1 MVDKQAKKPVLEEKH
16 SDDDRYDEDIS
27 DLPRPTIIR
36 RPKTPDTGDPVQT
49 AKKKEKE
56 KEIKTKPCTPPCVC
70 NKESVVSTKIEPT
83 ISHRLGFKYVYE
95 APTGE
100 ARRVYVS
107 PLKRKEEYFNKP
119 LTNRY
124 HCKYASA
131 LMPRPIS
138 KRKLEI
144 NLAVPSP
151 EPSSAKVALRRA
163 TPSPSLEPFSPERPD
178 EEGLEIKKP
187 KSGIFINVKESDK
200 QKPGKVEDYDS
211 FDLVYQRQPR
221 PRSPDY
227 VKERKQKMRERSGL
241 ADITEDDETR
251 TPVSKKRKK
260 RSKRIRKK
268 SVTDD
273 ELDMDGFA
281 SDNYYDGEGEESGA
295 YLTRMFRRKVS
306 LTSAATSYQ
315 SRDIPHS
322 TISLVTDAGVD
333 KYIQKFRRD
342 SEMKKF
348 QPKKRKIKRGTL
360 QSHSFTDMYQPI
372 LKDFFFGSMQGTM
385 HQGDLSF
392 PESIRNKQGL
402 CMPVAAY
409 CYSMILHPNKW
420 TTETID
426 KILSYGNQLFMDSIE
441 KNIFYNTDKEFK
453 REDLIKYCIIGC
465 NKMRFSVEDPDIT
478 GYIRSDDK
486 RVYNLTKALK
496 IFFYRQTAGIFKT
509 QDISI
514 AIWKN
519 KYLYM
524 FDARPRTKDLYVC
537 CAGTAIM
544 ANFYDVTSL
553 ATVLLGRS
561 NFANWSFA
569 IYPLKVFKV
578 MHIYDFEEESTV
590 VLDVKSEY
598 NILNENKA
606 VVLASFDLADKY
618 FEFSRNLQS
627 LPMSVIALV
636 YSRITH
642 PSVWHRR
649 TLDKILILGNLLYKE
664 CVECKNVL
672 ELKLEN
678 LPALFTIGPYI
689 VEIYI
694 FGNVFADLMY
704 RSCVCPLKKCFEQFF
719 GKCTNAILQIGTCHM
734 AIWKQRNMLYCFDP
748 YSRNSEGYAQARGV
762 ACVSMHSTLD
772 SLIDLIATNYDKDAV
787 FYIHALKVC
796 KIHRDPC
803 QAGRFPRH
811 LSMDDFPVDTFK
823 KYKIKKSKKN
833 ATEKPITVDYSAIA
847 MRRLLME
854 ESPRGSIVE
863 IGSTVGSIAM
873 DQLGLPP
880 YQKRVP
886 SLILKPAFKKKAM
899 EEVIADLDSPSL
911 EDTQIEP
918 PLPQQTSEEIEF
930 MDLDDFEMTME
941 EKEMEEPPAE
951 GEDGSA
957 GKRFAHEGEDESE
970 RKKAQLEKELLEE
983 PEEWYYAT
991 DKSLQKDMTLEPSR
1005 VSMEI
1010 NTELTYFPIKKEIL
1024 YPTYIRGKQQMKYR
1038 LQKYKFTE
1046 EDWENYLPPS
1056 PPDLTQSEELKKD
1069 TNFIDLP
1076 DDTQIILGSKNVAHL
1091 GKTVEYIAP
1100 FVCIMANVVAK
1111 KYSIISWTGEIVDYI
1126 LRCGNELY
1134 SASKFRYDQVSKL
1147 EIPRITLGN
1156 NAYSVLVEYIF
1167 DSYIRQNILAL
1178 ALDKILFVRS
1188 DTGVLVTPS
1197 YACAVMHK
1205 NYLYYLFDPFGNNE
1219 VGLSEGPSQKGV
1231 TCCARFK
1238 DLHSLTMR
1246 ILYNKKKRESAEE
1259 VAYSRFVLSS
1269 VKVKEIINFAER
1281 GKPKKKK
1288 DKRKTV
1294 SSDEE
1299 GEGQI
1304 SEYYVEEAEEEMEKE
1319 EKEEFPENKVG
1330 YHYQAG
1336 HCTILGTK
1344 ALPNR
1349 KAVSADLKEDHFICV
1364 CACLLL
1370 LTTPVT
1376 RWDTRKVDL
1385 AIDYGVHVYSHAD
1398 DLLISEKRT
1407 IKNILVGKHFFDI
1420 IIKLI
1425 KIEDWKQNRN
1435 LSKGIDYLLAKK
1447 LSYFMVQFANASY
1460 VIHKTQDEKFHIF
1473 DPYGQPKNQPAGW
1486 LKCRDIRELKWQ
1498 LKKKILRDA
1507 KSYNFYTFEVTSI
1520 TKAPKDL
1527 VISHELQTYDMIT
1540 EARKEKQ
1547 NVPFYEDV
1555 EWLKVDPIAW
1565 SRKNVQAPNGKTRG
1579 TPENLWHNWDEEYP
1593 KDLYS
1598 LMGNVNELSTRFS
1611 SKTRAKQTL
1620 ANLVT
1625 AIGMTKI
1632 YELEEWNAA
1641 VVDSV
1646 LVNGDNYFRE
1656 CMDNIS
1662 EEDYELT
1669 IDDLNADCSIFP
1681 FSFKVTFNP
1690 IVEGTMFL
1698 VRPTQYNL
1706 YKALWYFFNNFTN
1719 RCGIIFVTRQQ
1730 SKRQVSFGKLRESEY
1745 FMFDSSCRG
1754 SPMFLQ
1760 GTGVAYILRMTTL
1773 NRLLHVL
1780 TLTLRGGDFYIYE
1793 VEVADLKPIN

>member
-1 MVDKQAKKPVLEEKH
+1 WLTNRQKKPVLEEKH
-16 SDDDRYDEDIS
+16 SDDDKDDEDIT
-27 DLPRPTIIR
+27 DLPRPTLLR
-36 RPKTPDTGDPVQT
+36 RPKTPETGDPVQI
-49 AKKKEKE
+49 AKKKEKGT
-56 KEIKTKPCTPPCVC
+56 IKKKPCTPPCIC
-70 NKESVVSTKIEPT
+70 NKESEVSTKIEPT

-95 APTGE
+95 APTVEG
-100 ARRVYVS
+100 RRVYVS
-107 PLKRKEEYFNKP
+107 PLKRKEEYYNKP

-138 KRKLEI
+138 KRKI
-144 NLAVPSP
+144 DITLAVPSP

-163 TPSPSLEPFSPERPD
+163 TPSPSIEPFSPERPD
-178 EEGLEIKKP
+178 EEGLEVKKP

-200 QKPGKVEDYDS
+200 QKPAKVEDYDS

-221 PRSPDY
+221 PRSPNY
-227 VKERKQKMRERSGL
+227 VKERKQKMRDRSGL
-241 ADITEDDETR
+241 TDITEDDETH
-251 TPVSKKRKK
+251 TPISKKRKK
-260 RSKRIRKK
+260 RSKRTHKK

-273 ELDMDGFA
+273 EMDGIT
-281 SDNYYDGEGEESGA
+281 SDNYYDGEGEETNV
-295 YLTRMFRRKVS
+295 YLTKMFRRKVS

-409 CYSMILHPNKW
+409 CYSMLTHPNKW

-426 KILSYGNQLFMDSIE
+426 RILSYGNQLFMDSIE
-441 KNIFYNTDKEFK
+441 KNIFYSTDKEFK

-465 NKMRFSVEDPDIT
+465 NKMRFSVEDPDVT

-486 RVYNLTKALK
+486 RVFNLTKALK

-509 QDISI
+509 QDICI

-537 CAGTAIM
+537 CAGTAVM

-578 MHIYDFEEESTV
+578 MHIDDFEEESTV
-590 VLDVKSEY
+590 ILDVKSEY
-598 NILNENKA
+598 IILNENKA

-618 FEFSRNLQS
+618 FDFSRNMQS

-649 TLDKILILGNLLYKE
+649 TLDKILILGNLLYNE
-664 CVECKNVL
+664 CIECKNVL

-704 RSCVCPLKKCFEQFF
+704 RSCVCQLKRCFEQFF
-719 GKCTNAILQIGTCHM
+719 GKCTNAILQIGQCHM
-734 AIWKQRNMLYCFDP
+734 AVWKQRNMLYCFDP
-748 YSRNSEGYAQARGV
+748 YSRNTEGYATARGV

-772 SLIDLIATNYDKDAV
+772 SLIDLVATNYDKDAV

-847 MRRLLME
+847 MRRLLAE
-854 ESPRGSIVE
+854 ESPHGSILE
-863 IGSTVGSIAM
+863 IGSTVGSIGM
-873 DQLGLPP
+873 DQLGLPS

-886 SLILKPAFKKKAM
+886 SLILKADFKKAM

-930 MDLDDFEMTME
+930 MDLDDFEPTME
-941 EKEMEEPPAE
+941 EKEMEEPQAE
-951 GEDGSA
+951 GEGGLAKGFIHDA
-957 GKRFAHEGEDESE
+957 EAEGEWE
-970 RKKAQLEKELLEE
+970 RKKGQMEKEMLQE

-991 DKSLQKDMTLEPSR
+991 DKSLQKDMAMEPSR
-1005 VSMEI
+1005 VSEEV

-1056 PPDLTQSEELKKD
+1056 PPDLTQSQELKKD

-1178 ALDKILFVRS
+1178 ALEKILFVRS

-1231 TCCARFK
+1231 TCFARFK

-1288 DKRKTV
+1288 DKRKIV
-1294 SSDEE
+1294 LSDEE
-1299 GEGQI
+1299 GEGQLT
-1304 SEYYVEEAEEEMEKE
+1304 EYYMEEAEEEMDKE
-1319 EKEEFPENKVG
+1319 EKEEYPENKVG
-1330 YHYQAG
+1330 YHYQSG
-1336 HCTILGTK
+1336 YCTILGTK
-1344 ALPNR
+1344 ALPGR

-1385 AIDYGVHVYSHAD
+1385 AIDYGIHVYSHAD

-1447 LSYFMVQFANASY
+1447 LSYFLVQFANASY
-1460 VIHKTQDEKFHIF
+1460 VIHKTQDEKYHIF

-1498 LKKKILRDA
+1498 LKKKILRDS

-1527 VISHELQTYDMIT
+1527 VISHELQTYDMVT
-1540 EARKEKQ
+1540 AERKEKQ
-1547 NVPFYEDV
+1547 NIPFYEDV

-1565 SRKNVQAPNGKTRG
+1565 SRKNVKAPNGKIRG

-1598 LMGNVNELSTRFS
+1598 LMGNVNEYSTRFS
-1611 SKTRAKQTL
+1611 SKSRAKQTL

-1632 YELEEWNAA
+1632 YELEEWNSA

-1656 CMDNIS
+1656 CMENIS

-1669 IDDLNADCSIFP
+1669 IDDLNAECSIFP
-1681 FSFKVTFNP
+1681 FSFRVNFNP

-1706 YKALWYFFNNFTN
+1706 YKALWYFFNNVSN

-1730 SKRQVSFGKLRESEY
+1730 SKRQVAFGKLRESEY

-1793 VEVADLKPIN
+1793 VEVTDLKPIN